1 MSTDPSYNESSFIQS
16 PFCGHFNT
24 NYVPSDAEIDRI
36 RAYLAPHEAKLARLQ
51 SLIHDLT
58 VQQDRVKAHI
68 DSHRA
73 LMSYPRRL
81 PQDVVEQI
89 FLACLP
95 TRHNSVMSVAEAPLL
110 LGHICSAWRS
120 IAFAMPRLWASLHIS
135 VDFVDSEEEKAAAIV
150 DWLTRAASLPLA
162 ISVTRNSYYC
172 DYQAVV
178 NLLIPFS
185 ARWYALHLSNIPM
198 EYFFLLAAVN
208 TPLLA
213 DIQITLQSGLDE
225 DEGNQVLASN
235 IFHGMNL
242 QKVTITSPDPRPLVP
257 TTPFTWDHLTDLTL
271 EHTLRESS
279 WTLGFLDCE
288 TAYRLLKGCTRL
300 RSLKFPIEPSA
311 QQVNEPLLLTSLE
324 SLIIVNHYTS
334 FEVFEHLV
342 DQLVMPQLCQFHVT
356 SLNSNSAPA
365 ISTTAFLEPS
375 LMRGLQLFPLW
386 TPDNQ
391 WTPSQL
397 NAAELLEILS
407 PDAEASNPCPAL
419 KKLILESEDTSLRG
433 FHLHAWSHDPPDIIP
448 DVESFLARGLDVSLR
463 YTPLSTSASPTPWQ
477 GIAL

>member
-1 MSTDPSYNESSFIQS
+1 
-16 PFCGHFNT
+16 
-24 NYVPSDAEIDRI
+24 
-36 RAYLAPHEAKLARLQ
+36 
-51 SLIHDLT
+51 
-58 VQQDRVKAHI
+58 
-68 DSHRA
+68 
-73 LMSYPRRL
+73 
-81 PQDVVEQI
+81 
-89 FLACLP
+89 
-95 TRHNSVMSVAEAPLL
+95 
-110 LGHICSAWRS
+110 
-120 IAFAMPRLWASLHIS
+120 
-135 VDFVDSEEEKAAAIV
+135 
-150 DWLTRAASLPLA
+150 
-162 ISVTRNSYYC
+162 
-172 DYQAVV
+172 
-178 NLLIPFS
+178 
-185 ARWYALHLSNIPM
+185 
-198 EYFFLLAAVN
+198 
-208 TPLLA
+208 
-213 DIQITLQSGLDE
+213 
-225 DEGNQVLASN
+225 
-235 IFHGMNL
+235 
-242 QKVTITSPDPRPLVP
+242 
-257 TTPFTWDHLTDLTL
+257 
-271 EHTLRESS
+271 
-279 WTLGFLDCE
+279 
-288 TAYRLLKGCTRL
+288 L

-365 ISTTAFLEPS
+365 ISTTAFLERLGDRSSLISDLHLDPPDFDTTAS
-375 LMRGLQLFPLW
+375 LMRGLQLFPSLERLSLVLW

-419 KKLILESEDTSLRG
+419 KKLILESEEFADEIWMNFLQMHLDHSTSLRG